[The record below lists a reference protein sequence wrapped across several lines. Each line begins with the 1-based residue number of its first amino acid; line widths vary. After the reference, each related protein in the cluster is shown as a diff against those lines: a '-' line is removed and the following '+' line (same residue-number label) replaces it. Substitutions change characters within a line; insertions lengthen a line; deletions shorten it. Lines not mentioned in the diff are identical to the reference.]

1 MTVDVTVGRTAAATA
16 ARQRRAARRLA
27 LELAAR
33 VQLLDDEVLAVLVA
47 VVANEAARRCLDPA
61 ELFVE

>member
-1 MTVDVTVGRTAAATA
+1 MTVDVVVNRTAAATA
-16 ARQRRAARRLA
+16 ARQRHAARRLA

-47 VVANEAARRCLDPA
+47 VVANEAAARYLDPA
-61 ELFVE
+61 ELFVD